1 MNMEQRESQMALL
14 HKDALKYRDVLV
26 RHCPQEPQAHLAG
39 RKVVGAGMD
48 GRKRKEKLKVSVK
61 CYSLKL
67 MPPVTSVVPGRR
79 QDTQVGLSGVG
90 SVLLWQHL
98 KGAGLSSEER
108 EERNPGQGT
117 ADTAPAVSLT
127 VDFSSVRN
135 KVYKCPGS

>member
-26 RHCPQEPQAHLAG
+26 RHCPQQPQAHLAG

-79 QDTQVGLSGVG
+79 QEHTGGAFRSGFCALVAAPQG
-90 SVLLWQHL
+90 SWLVL
-98 KGAGLSSEER
+98 
-108 EERNPGQGT
+108 
-117 ADTAPAVSLT
+117 
-127 VDFSSVRN
+127 
-135 KVYKCPGS
+135 